1 MLTKVRFKN
10 FRSFSEET
18 IISLEKSKLEILEES
33 NTYNGVLKGCAF
45 YGSNASGKTNAIN
58 AISLLF
64 DMLFAETMIDFTR
77 LITLFNN
84 EKSAYFEYT
93 FNEDNHIIIYYIE
106 IDRKGRIMKEKL
118 QLDGVLQLNRLLNSA
133 EGALIGNTVYD
144 ATDFDEKSLL
154 IRKIYFDTKFNDE
167 PVLSKWF
174 LALSNAVFI
183 NPSGALTSK
192 IFTFKAS
199 NRNEILL
206 PEYLEEYGD
215 AEINNFFKAFSFPYR
230 IRYEKANTTKA
241 ALIPFANRLFLV
253 RENMAEVPYFLE
265 SYGTVVLL
273 NLMPAILSA
282 IKKDAII
289 MIDEFSSGLHNHL
302 EELLIK
308 YIFTNTTA
316 GQLLFVSHSTNLL
329 KTSLLRPDQIYSV
342 DFDNKGSFMRK
353 FSEEHPR
360 ASQNLEKM
368 YLSGVFGGIPLYGK
382 GEL

>member
-1 MLTKVRFKN
+1 MQY
-10 FRSFSEET
+10 T
-18 IISLEKSKLEILEES
+18 IK
-33 NTYNGVLKGCAF
+33 
-45 YGSNASGKTNAIN
+45 
-58 AISLLF
+58 
-64 DMLFAETMIDFTR
+64 
-77 LITLFNN
+77 
-84 EKSAYFEYT
+84 
-93 FNEDNHIIIYYIE
+93 
-106 IDRKGRIMKEKL
+106 
-118 QLDGVLQLNRLLNSA
+118 LQLNRLLNSA